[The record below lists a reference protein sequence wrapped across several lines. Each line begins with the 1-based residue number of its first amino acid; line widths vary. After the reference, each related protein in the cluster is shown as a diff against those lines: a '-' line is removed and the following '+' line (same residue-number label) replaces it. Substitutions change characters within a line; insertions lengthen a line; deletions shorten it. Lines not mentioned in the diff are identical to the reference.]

1 MWYEPLLENGLL
13 PDIAARAGIRGQLR
27 ARLRA
32 QRASSPQGALET
44 FVEELRRGPI
54 ATHTDAANLQHYEVP
69 AAFYGL
75 ALGPR
80 WKYSSGYWSDEAD
93 SLPSSEVAMLEL
105 YMERARIT
113 GTERILDL
121 GCGWGSLTL
130 YLAERFPGTEIV
142 AVSNSATQKAHIDK
156 CCAKRGFTNV
166 EVVTADI
173 NDFAPAGRFDR
184 VLSIEMF
191 EHHRAADHVATQAGG
206 GIPVGAP
213 VLAVY
218 REPAVGPGAAY
229 ARGDSFGQGRL

>member
-1 MWYEPLLENGLL
+1 LPRGCPEWSLVQARYRAPCSDTRLPRCGTLEEAQRLKIQTIIDKA
-13 PDIAARAGIRGQLR
+13 DIAPRDHE
-27 ARLRA
+27 
-32 QRASSPQGALET
+32 LE
-44 FVEELRRGPI
+44 I
-54 ATHTDAANLQHYEVP
+54 
-69 AAFYGL
+69 
-75 ALGPR
+75 
-80 WKYSSGYWSDEAD
+80 
-93 SLPSSEVAMLEL
+93 
-105 YMERARIT
+105 
-113 GTERILDL
+113 